1 MKLGI
6 DLDGRI
12 SLSDMV
18 DMCRIADEAGFH
30 SIWADQH
37 LGYRDAVSSSIAF
50 LAETKKTLVIPT
62 ALSPYVAHP
71 LFWAMGIAT
80 LAEYAPGR
88 TALCAGTANAQVIGE
103 MGIPFKKPLAHM
115 RDMICSI
122 RQVWEAKRERVEF
135 TGETLSLK
143 GAHID
148 FEIPG
153 SSIPIYLAAIG
164 EKMCRLAGEVSDGVV
179 FSAAVS
185 PQYIE
190 WAIEQTEI
198 GRKRS
203 ENNGGNF
210 TYASLIMA
218 SISEI
223 YEDALLEAQ
232 KGLGYLLRNPGLRT
246 NLELTGV
253 NLDIDAVNNAL
264 VKKDWTTMSRLL
276 PEKIVHAFTVTGT
289 PKMAIDRISEYLKTG
304 LEIPILALRGSPES
318 RKHALRLLAE
328 QWNHDK
334 GAPT

>member
-12 SLSDMV
+12 SLADMI
-18 DMCRIADEAGFH
+18 DMCRMADDAGFH

-50 LAETKKTLVIPT
+50 LAATRNAHIVPT

-88 TALCAGTANAQVIGE
+88 TALCAGTANEQVMGE
-103 MGIPFKKPLAHM
+103 MGISLKRPLAHM
-115 RDMICSI
+115 RDMIRSI
-122 RQVWEAKRERVEF
+122 RRLWEAKRDRVEF

-153 SSIPIYLAAIG
+153 PPIPIYLAAIG
-164 EKMCRLAGEVSDGVV
+164 ERMCRLAGEVSDGVV

-190 WAIEQTEI
+190 WAMQQTES
-198 GRKRS
+198 GRKD
-203 ENNGGNF
+203 GGNTEGHF
-210 TYASLIMA
+210 TYASLIMTT
-218 SISEI
+218 ISES

-253 NLDIDAVNNAL
+253 HLDIDAVNEAL
-264 VKKDWTTMSRLL
+264 VKEDWTAMRRLL
-276 PEKIVHAFTVTGT
+276 PEEIVHAFTVTGT
-289 PKMAIDRISEYLKTG
+289 PEMATDRISEYVKTG

-318 RKHALRLLAE
+318 RKHALSLLAA
-328 QWNHDK
+328 QWNRTQ
-334 GAPT
+334 GASR